1 MKVNPI
7 NHAQSSDVLRS
18 EPRAFC
24 LGHFKRCDLSL
35 KRLPGRRSTKRLEPV
50 LKRALIRP
58 GRWKQA
64 KTFSR
69 NPFWRGT
76 LMTHLDRRTL
86 LKASGA
92 AAAAPFLAVDAHS
105 KAKPVVNMQLG
116 WLLSGNQ
123 IGEVCAKQL
132 GYYDQEGIEMRFQAG
147 GPNIDG
153 VAVVAAGRF
162 EVGQVSSS
170 PSLMLAASQDIPV
183 VCFAAGAQEHPYA
196 FFSLAK
202 NPIREPKDLV
212 GKKVGLQATSVI
224 LLRALLAKNKI
235 PEKDVQIVNI
245 GADMSPV
252 LTGQVDCV
260 TGWLTNT
267 SAIKVLGPD
276 YVAMRL
282 WDTGVKLY
290 ALPYYATATTI
301 KTRGDILAKYLR
313 ASAKGWGF
321 AYQADNRDKAVEML
335 VKEFPNLTAKDE
347 HEALEAMLK
356 FSFSPRTKTEGWG
369 AMDPAV
375 WQDQISL
382 YAELGQFSKRVPKL
396 EEVMTLDIL
405 KMTTDARPKIG

>member
-1 MKVNPI
+1 MTFDRR
-7 NHAQSSDVLRS
+7 DVL
-18 EPRAFC
+18 
-24 LGHFKRCDLSL
+24 KLS
-35 KRLPGRRSTKRLEPV
+35 
-50 LKRALIRP
+50 
-58 GRWKQA
+58 
-64 KTFSR
+64 
-69 NPFWRGT
+69 
-76 LMTHLDRRTL
+76 
-86 LKASGA
+86 A
-92 AAAAPFLAVDAHS
+92 AAAAGAIAGPLASVDAHS
-105 KAKPVVNMQLG
+105 QAKPVVNLQLG

-123 IGEVCAKQL
+123 IGEVCAKAL
-132 GYYDQEGIEMRFQAG
+132 GYYEQEGIELRFQAG

-196 FFSLAK
+196 FFSLKK

-212 GKKVGLQATSVI
+212 GKKVGIQATGVI

-235 PEKDVQIVNI
+235 PEKDVTIVTI

-252 LTGQVDCV
+252 LTGQVDTV

-276 YVAMRL
+276 HVSMRL

-290 ALPYYATATTI
+290 ALPYYATANTI
-301 KTRGDILAKYLR
+301 KTRADVLAKFLK
-313 ASAKGWGF
+313 ASAKGWEF
-321 AYQADNRDKAVEML
+321 AYQQANRDKAVEML
-335 VKEFPNLTAKDE
+335 VKEFPNLKRDDE
-347 HEALEAMLK
+347 RDALDTMLK

-375 WQDQISL
+375 WQDQINI

-405 KMTTDARPKIG
+405 KMTADSRPKIG

>member
-1 MKVNPI
+1 M
-7 NHAQSSDVLRS
+7 A
-18 EPRAFC
+18 
-24 LGHFKRCDLSL
+24 
-35 KRLPGRRSTKRLEPV
+35 
-50 LKRALIRP
+50 
-58 GRWKQA
+58 
-64 KTFSR
+64 
-69 NPFWRGT
+69 
-76 LMTHLDRRTL
+76 HLDRRNL
-86 LKASGA
+86 LKTTGA
-92 AAAAPFLAVDAHS
+92 AAASALIGVDAHS
-105 KAKPVVNMQLG
+105 QAKPVVNMQLG

-196 FFSLAK
+196 FFSVKK
-202 NPIREPKDLV
+202 NPIREPKDLI
-212 GKKVGLQATSVI
+212 GKKVGIQATGVI

-235 PEKDVQIVNI
+235 PEKDVQIVTI

-267 SAIKVLGPD
+267 SAMKVLGAD
-276 YVAMRL
+276 MVAMRL

-290 ALPYYATATTI
+290 ALPYYATANTI

-321 AYQADNRDKAVEML
+321 AYEPANRAKAVEML
-335 VKEFPNLTAKDE
+335 VKEFSNLNAKDE
-347 HEALEAMLK
+347 TEALDAMLK
-356 FSFSPRTKTEGWG
+356 FSFSPKTKTEGWG
-369 AMDPAV
+369 TMDPAI
-375 WQDQISL
+375 WQDQINT
-382 YAELGQFSKRVPKL
+382 YAELGQFSKRTPKL

-405 KMTTDARPKIG
+405 KMTADTRPKIG

>member
-1 MKVNPI
+1 MTI
-7 NHAQSSDVLRS
+7 H
-18 EPRAFC
+18 
-24 LGHFKRCDLSL
+24 
-35 KRLPGRRSTKRLEPV
+35 RRGFLTV
-50 LKRALIRP
+50 
-58 GRWKQA
+58 
-64 KTFSR
+64 
-69 NPFWRGT
+69 
-76 LMTHLDRRTL
+76 
-86 LKASGA
+86 SGA
-92 AAAAPFLAVDAHS
+92 AAATAFLSVDAES
-105 KAKPVVNMQLG
+105 QAKPVINMQLG

-183 VCFAAGAQEHPYA
+183 VCFATGAQEHPYA
-196 FFSLAK
+196 FFSVKK

-212 GKKVGLQATSVI
+212 GKKVGIQATGII

-235 PEKDVQIVNI
+235 PEKDVQIVTI

-267 SAIKVLGPD
+267 SAMKVLGPD
-276 YVAMRL
+276 LVAMRL
-282 WDTGVKLY
+282 WDHGVKLY
-290 ALPYYATATTI
+290 ALPYYATATI
-301 KTRGDILAKYLR
+301 KTRGDVLAKYLR

-321 AYQADNRDKAVEML
+321 AYESANRDKAVELL
-335 VKEFPNLTAKDE
+335 VKEFPNLNAKDE
-347 HEALEAMLK
+347 REALDAMLK

-375 WQDQISL
+375 WQDQINV

-405 KMTTDARPKIG
+405 KMTADSRPKIG